1 MGEMETAIFLSIF
14 PDIPSGPEALLVS
27 IARSRVNTSSSVQ
40 RIFSGGIVA
49 KSARNFWESSSVREG
64 TAELKL
70 GEKTS
75 LRQVAEYLMLSHL
88 NLSSKWE
95 FDKIFYLEILQFSRT
110 VYFLGLTTFSS
121 DPF

>member
-1 MGEMETAIFLSIF
+1 MRNLPRTIIDRLKSLVRMGEMETAVFLSIF

-49 KSARNFWESSSVREG
+49 KSARNFWESFSVREG

-70 GEKTS
+70 REKTS
-75 LRQVAEYLMLSHL
+75 LRQAALSVFHFIT
-88 NLSSKWE
+88 SE
-95 FDKIFYLEILQFSRT
+95 
-110 VYFLGLTTFSS
+110 
-121 DPF
+121 PFFKVGI